1 MGIKNLLQH
10 LPGGKE
16 CHHSFYELGMKDDI
30 VPIDAAGAL
39 YQFASYHAAD
49 YLKGNYG
56 PSLIQFGRWL
66 VYLRSICGW
75 RMTVYLDGMEN
86 EAKKPERERRQARMA
101 KAVEENN
108 LRGQVKNNPKY
119 ISLAAGMCKFLNI
132 HVVVSMREA
141 DPQISRACIDNGDI
155 PVTGDS
161 DLLAYGVNPSIIIAL
176 IKSSWVCAK
185 QLAPCRTREH
195 LTESIIQYI
204 SPRPIYVAH
213 SGC

>member
-1 MGIKNLLQH
+1 MSSLIL
-10 LPGGKE
+10 
-16 CHHSFYELGMKDDI
+16 CYELGMKDDI

-108 LRGQVKNNPKY
+108 LKGQVKNIQSTY
-119 ISLAAGMCKFLNI
+119 
-132 HVVVSMREA
+132 HW
-141 DPQISRACIDNGDI
+141 
-155 PVTGDS
+155 
-161 DLLAYGVNPSIIIAL
+161 LLE
-176 IKSSWVCAK
+176 CAN
-185 QLAPCRTREH
+185 
-195 LTESIIQYI
+195 S
-204 SPRPIYVAH
+204 
-213 SGC
+213 